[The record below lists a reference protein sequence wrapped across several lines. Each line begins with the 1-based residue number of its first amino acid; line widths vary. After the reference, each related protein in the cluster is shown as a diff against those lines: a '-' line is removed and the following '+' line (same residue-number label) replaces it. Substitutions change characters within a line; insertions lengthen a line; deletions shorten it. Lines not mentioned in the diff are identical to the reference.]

1 MFTFAPSF
9 HENIKELM
17 AAKKEKRAISTV
29 AVTQETNEKLD
40 AFCTKYDINKK
51 QFIELAL
58 DYFQRT
64 GVDIFSDD
72 KGMEQTLQAIKDAV
86 TEQTTKQADTLNKL
100 VSAITQ
106 VRENTERLLP
116 PIEQEPEPEQA
127 QAVDAVEVEQEQDTP
142 SYWQRNK
149 VWLSIVITI
158 LVIAGIMAL
167 TYFLYLK
174 DYIII

>member
-1 MFTFAPSF
+1 
-9 HENIKELM
+9 M
-17 AAKKEKRAISTV
+17 AAKKDKRAISTV

-40 AFCTKYDINKK
+40 AFCNKYDINKK
-51 QFIELAL
+51 QFVELAL

-86 TEQTTKQADTLNKL
+86 TEQTTKQADTLNRL

-116 PIEQEPEPEQA
+116 PVQEVIEVEDAEEQNTSEQEETNT
-127 QAVDAVEVEQEQDTP
+127 DADTQETP

-149 VWLSIVITI
+149 VWLSVIITI
-158 LVIAGIMAL
+158 LVIAGAL
-167 TYFLYLK
+167 VAAYFLYLK
-174 DYIII
+174 DFIII

>member
-1 MFTFAPSF
+1 
-9 HENIKELM
+9 M

-142 SYWQRNK
+142 SYWQRDK
-149 VWLSIVITI
+149 LCLSIVITI
-158 LVIAGIMAL
+158 LVIAGIMAAA
-167 TYFLYLK
+167 YFIYLK

>member
-1 MFTFAPSF
+1 
-9 HENIKELM
+9 M

-40 AFCTKYDINKK
+40 AFCNKYDINKK

-127 QAVDAVEVEQEQDTP
+127 QAVEVEQEQDTP

-158 LVIAGIMAL
+158 LVIAGIMAAA
-167 TYFLYLK
+167 YFIYLK

>member
-116 PIEQEPEPEQA
+116 PIEQEQEPEQA
-127 QAVDAVEVEQEQDTP
+127 QAVDAVEVEQETP

-149 VWLSIVITI
+149 VWLSIIITI
-158 LVIAGIMAL
+158 LVIAGIMAAA
-167 TYFLYLK
+167 YFIYLK

>member
-1 MFTFAPSF
+1 
-9 HENIKELM
+9 M

-40 AFCTKYDINKK
+40 AFCNKYDINKK

-116 PIEQEPEPEQA
+116 PIEQEPEPEQT
-127 QAVDAVEVEQEQDTP
+127 QAVDAV
-142 SYWQRNK
+142 
-149 VWLSIVITI
+149 
-158 LVIAGIMAL
+158 
-167 TYFLYLK
+167 
-174 DYIII
+174 

>member
-116 PIEQEPEPEQA
+116 PIEQEQEPEQT
-127 QAVDAVEVEQEQDTP
+127 QTIDAVEVEQETP

-149 VWLSIVITI
+149 VWLSIIITI
-158 LVIAGIMAL
+158 LVIAGIMAAA
-167 TYFLYLK
+167 YFIYLK

>member
-1 MFTFAPSF
+1 
-9 HENIKELM
+9 M

-40 AFCTKYDINKK
+40 AFCNKYDINKK

-86 TEQTTKQADTLNKL
+86 TEQATKQADTLNKL

-127 QAVDAVEVEQEQDTP
+127 QAVEVEQEQDTP

-158 LVIAGIMAL
+158 LVIAGIMAAA
-167 TYFLYLK
+167 YFIYLK

>member
-1 MFTFAPSF
+1 
-9 HENIKELM
+9 M

-40 AFCTKYDINKK
+40 AFCNKYDINKK

-167 TYFLYLK
+167 TYFIYLK

>member
-1 MFTFAPSF
+1 
-9 HENIKELM
+9 M

-127 QAVDAVEVEQEQDTP
+127 QTIDAVEVEQEQDTP

-167 TYFLYLK
+167 TYFIYLK

>member
-1 MFTFAPSF
+1 
-9 HENIKELM
+9 M

-116 PIEQEPEPEQA
+116 PIEQEPEQT
-127 QAVDAVEVEQEQDTP
+127 QTIDAVEVEQETP

-158 LVIAGIMAL
+158 LVIAGIMAAA
-167 TYFLYLK
+167 YFIYLK

>member
-1 MFTFAPSF
+1 
-9 HENIKELM
+9 M

-40 AFCTKYDINKK
+40 AFCNKYDINKK

-116 PIEQEPEPEQA
+116 PIEQEPEQA

-167 TYFLYLK
+167 TYFIYLK